1 MQCCDKLSL
10 ESVGGVVECHP
21 YVLGHYR
28 KIGECNGRSFYQ
40 HNNNTDIF
48 FYHACGAWYVGLQV
62 GHKMIEAKSLNSI
75 NLKIL
80 STTESCHC
88 IEKMNLQIG
97 VCGGWLVAKSLQI
110 CASATHEGPWEFFN
124 QGVLHQDVTFH
135 VKEWCQFN
143 EDFRPIPIVSITYI
157 S

>member
-10 ESVGGVVECHP
+10 ESVGGVKECHP

-62 GHKMIEAKSLNSI
+62 RYELC
-75 NLKIL
+75 LIL
-80 STTESCHC
+80 
-88 IEKMNLQIG
+88 LQILQTNLLRLK
-97 VCGGWLVAKSLQI
+97 VEIMSLLFTLNYRL
-110 CASATHEGPWEFFN
+110 AYA
-124 QGVLHQDVTFH
+124 
-135 VKEWCQFN
+135 
-143 EDFRPIPIVSITYI
+143 EDG
-157 S
+157 

>member
-10 ESVGGVVECHP
+10 ESVGGVKECHP

-62 GHKMIEAKSLNSI
+62 RYKLC
-75 NLKIL
+75 LIL
-80 STTESCHC
+80 
-88 IEKMNLQIG
+88 LQI
-97 VCGGWLVAKSLQI
+97 LQ
-110 CASATHEGPWEFFN
+110 TN
-124 QGVLHQDVTFH
+124 LL
-135 VKEWCQFN
+135 
-143 EDFRPIPIVSITYI
+143 
-157 S
+157 

>member
-1 MQCCDKLSL
+1 MVYLHIFPEMQCCDKLSL

-75 NLKIL
+75 NLNSVNDKIISL
-80 STTESCHC
+80 YR
-88 IEKMNLQIG
+88 KM
-97 VCGGWLVAKSLQI
+97 
-110 CASATHEGPWEFFN
+110 
-124 QGVLHQDVTFH
+124 
-135 VKEWCQFN
+135 
-143 EDFRPIPIVSITYI
+143 DF
-157 S
+157 